1 MECGAHTRDGRRCR
15 QRALQGKRRC
25 RLHGGLS
32 RGHPLSGE
40 ILRLYRQPKG
50 WLASGSSTHGEGL
63 VKKLDMVAGAL
74 PVVTDGRP
82 PDRWTLG
89 ELLADTARLGL
100 LSVRQVV
107 LHLLDRQEVQPWET
121 RRLADAGMA
130 VVRLL
135 ANVQRDAMRQQA
147 DDARWTT
154 TYTQR
159 LAEFEREL

>member
-1 MECGAHTRDGRRCR
+1 MSAASLTR
-15 QRALQGKRRC
+15 QAALSFAWWPE
-25 RLHGGLS
+25 HGSPALWGDS
-32 RGHPLSGE
+32 AAISATEG
-40 ILRLYRQPKG
+40 
-50 WLASGSSTHGEGL
+50 LASGSSTHGEGL